1 MTAHDR
7 DRLRV
12 RLARAQDRAERAAWY
27 GDHAGAAIAAGDARR
42 ILRALAHDQAERM
55 TR

>member
-1 MTAHDR
+1 MTTHDR

-12 RLARAQDRAERAAWY
+12 RLDRAQERAERAAWY

-42 ILRALAHDQAERM
+42 IMRRLSTDQADRM